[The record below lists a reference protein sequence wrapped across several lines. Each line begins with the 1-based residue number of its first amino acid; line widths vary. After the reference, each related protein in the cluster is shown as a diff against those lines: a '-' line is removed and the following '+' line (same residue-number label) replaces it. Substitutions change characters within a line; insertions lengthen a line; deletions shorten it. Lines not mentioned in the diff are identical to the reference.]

1 MWKDQSTSWVKLKD
15 LKASNPIELAEY
27 AVANCIAEEPA
38 FKWWVSH
45 TLRKRNRIISKVKS
59 KYWKTMHKFGCKLL
73 HSVAEALEID
83 RLAGTDLWTQ
93 AINKEVAKVKV
104 AWEARDD
111 LTPEEVRAGKERDMI
126 GFQEIGCHIIFDIKM
141 DFTRKARFV
150 AGGHTTDTPAAMTYS
165 SVVSRESVR
174 LGFLI
179 AALNGLDIMSC
190 DLENAY
196 CLNAN
201 CKEKIW
207 SKGGIECGADQGKVL
222 IVVRALYGL
231 KSAGAS
237 WLATLVQALRDLGF
251 VSTTADPDVWIQAAV
266 RDDRFEYYEMLLIYV
281 DDILAVSHQPKLL
294 IDAIG
299 EYYKVKPD
307 SDKEPEIYLGA
318 NAEKVQMPDG
328 REFWATS
335 PRDYVKN
342 AIKTVE
348 SLLEEDGEGYVLKNK
363 VKNLFPMNY
372 RPELDVSDE
381 LGSELSS
388 RYLQLI
394 GIARWAIELGRI
406 NIFHEV
412 SLLSQYQVNPRVG
425 HLEVMYHVFEY
436 LKNHLDMG

>member
-1 MWKDQSTSWVKLKD
+1 LKD

-27 AVANCIAEEPA
+27 AVANRIAEEPA

-45 TLRKRNRIISKVKS
+45 MLCKRNCIISKVKS
-59 KYWKTMHKFGCKLL
+59 KYWKTPHKFGCKLP
-73 HSVAEALEID
+73 HSMAEALEID
-83 RLAGTDLWTQ
+83 RLARTDLWMR
-93 AINKEVAKVKV
+93 AINKEMAKVKV
-104 AWEARDD
+104 AWEAHDD
-111 LTPEEVRAGKERDMI
+111 LTPEEVRAGKARDMI

-141 DFTRKARFV
+141 DFMRKVRFI
-150 AGGHTTDTPAAMTYS
+150 AGGHMTDTPAAMTYS
-165 SVVSRESVR
+165 SVVSRESVQ

-196 CLNAN
+196 LNAK
-201 CKEKIW
+201 CKEKSW
-207 SKGGIECGADQGKVL
+207 FEGGIECGADQGKVL
-222 IVVRALYGL
+222 IFVRALYGL

-237 WLATLVQALRDLGF
+237 WHATLVQALRDLGF

-266 RDDRFEYYEMLLIYV
+266 RDDGFEYYEMLLIYV
-281 DDILAVSHQPKLL
+281 DDILAVSHQPKVL

-299 EYYKVKPD
+299 EYYKVKPN

-318 NAEKVQMPDG
+318 NVEKVQMPDG
-328 REFWATS
+328 REVWATS

-342 AIKTVE
+342 AIKIVE
-348 SLLEEDGEGYVLKNK
+348 SLLEEGGEGYVLKNK
-363 VKNLFPMNY
+363 VKNPFPMNY
-372 RPELDVSDE
+372 RPELDVLDE

-406 NIFHEV
+406 DIFHEV
-412 SLLSQYQVNPRVG
+412 SLLSQYQANPRVG
-425 HLEVMYHVFEY
+425 HLEVMYHVFAY
-436 LKNHLDMG
+436 LKNRLDMG

>member
-1 MWKDQSTSWVKLKD
+1 MSWVKLKD

-27 AVANCIAEEPA
+27 AVANRIAEEPA
-38 FKWWVSH
+38 FKWWV
-45 TLRKRNRIISKVKS
+45 
-59 KYWKTMHKFGCKLL
+59 F
-73 HSVAEALEID
+73 D
-83 RLAGTDLWTQ
+83 RLAGTDLWTR
-93 AINKEVAKVKV
+93 AINKEMAKVKV
-104 AWEARDD
+104 AWETRDD
-111 LTPEEVRAGKERDMI
+111 LTPEEVRAGKARDMI

-190 DLENAY
+190 DLESAY
-196 CLNAN
+196 LNAK

-207 SKGGIECGADQGKVL
+207 FEGGIECGADQGKVL

-237 WLATLVQALRDLGF
+237 WRATLAQALRDLGF
-251 VSTTADPDVWIQAAV
+251 VSTTADPDVWIRAAV
-266 RDDRFEYYEMLLIYV
+266 CDDGFEYYEMLLIYV
-281 DDILAVSHQPKLL
+281 DDILAVSHQPKVL

-299 EYYKVKPD
+299 EYYKVKPN
-307 SDKEPEIYLGA
+307 SDKELEIYLSA

-328 REFWATS
+328 REVWSTS

-342 AIKTVE
+342 AIKSVE

-363 VKNLFPMNY
+363 VNNPFPMNY
-372 RPELDVSDE
+372 RPELEVSDE

-388 RYLQLI
+388 CYLQLI

-406 NIFHEV
+406 DIFHEV

-425 HLEVMYHVFEY
+425 HLGVMYHVFAY
-436 LKNHLDMG
+436 LKNHLDMRRIAYDSLMPMVNDSTFIRVSELN